1 MSNLKVD
8 LYRRPAGWDYAR
20 MDIPGQPDPVG
31 VYIRMAE
38 RGHIQ
43 LLFSAPKEI
52 EIRNE
57 QMGLGGPRKP

>member
-8 LYRRPAGWDYAR
+8 LYRRPAGWDYVR
-20 MDIPGQPDPVG
+20 MDVPGHPYPVG
-31 VYIRMAE
+31 VYIRQAE

-52 EIRNE
+52 RIRGE
-57 QMGLGGPRKP
+57 QSGLGGPPKP

>member
-8 LYRRPAGWDYAR
+8 LYRRPAGWDYTR

-52 EIRNE
+52 EITKE
-57 QMGLGGPRKP
+57 QVGLGGPRKP

>member
-1 MSNLKVD
+1 
-8 LYRRPAGWDYAR
+8 